1 MFHVSVFLFII
12 KWARIHLV
20 ARTGERRWKFKSL
33 VPKFSISH
41 CKANC
46 LVELIRPPGTVVS
59 PRRSFVLLLMFFL
72 YFFSFFSPRDL
83 RHETLPRDRK
93 YVQFYNPGPKIRWP
107 STKNKSAD
115 QNVQNSGR
123 LQTTLDY
130 DREYL
135 REG

>member
-72 YFFSFFSPRDL
+72 YFFPFFHREISDMRLCRVIGSMSNFIIQVPKL
-83 RHETLPRDRK
+83 GGP
-93 YVQFYNPGPKIRWP
+93 PPKINLR
-107 STKNKSAD
+107 TKTCKIRGD
-115 QNVQNSGR
+115 FRQ
-123 LQTTLDY
+123 L
-130 DREYL
+130 
-135 REG
+135 